1 MASDE
6 PPGKLL
12 GAGRAADVYALG
24 DDRVLRRYR
33 SGGTMQAELVDR
45 VVRAEAEVM
54 TYLAQAGFPVPKV
67 YDAGGTDLVM
77 QRLDGVDMLAAI
89 QQRPWKAGYYGRLLA
104 KLHDQLHE
112 VTAPPSLRSSFA
124 PGDRVMHLDLH
135 PANVMLTKSGP
146 VVIDWTNACAGTA
159 GADAATAYLIMVTSE
174 VDDLK
179 PGLKV
184 AAKFLRGTLVRKF
197 RSAVSVDLGPHLAL
211 AARARM
217 QDRNVRPAEAEQL
230 RQIAEKAERS
240 EQAEHS

>member
-6 PPGKLL
+6 PPGKLI

-33 SGGTMQAELVDR
+33 AGGTLEAKSVDR
-45 VVRAEAEVM
+45 TVRAEAEVM
-54 TYLAQAGFPVPKV
+54 TYLAQVGFPVPVV

-104 KLHDQLHE
+104 KLHDQLHDIK
-112 VTAPPSLRSSFA
+112 APPSLRSSFA

-135 PANVMLTKSGP
+135 PANVMLTSSGP

-159 GADAATAYLIMVTSE
+159 GADVATAYLIMVTSE

-179 PGLKV
+179 ATLKF
-184 AAKFLRGTLVRKF
+184 AARLLRATLVRQF
-197 RSAVSVDLGPHLAL
+197 RSAVSVDLGPHLAQ

-217 QDRNVRPAEAEQL
+217 QDRNVRPAEAQQL
-230 RQIAEKAERS
+230 RRIA
-240 EQAEHS
+240 EQAESS

>member
-6 PPGKLL
+6 PPGKLI

-33 SGGTMQAELVDR
+33 TGQGMRAESMDHGVQ
-45 VVRAEAEVM
+45 AEAEVM
-54 TYLAQAGFPVPKV
+54 TYLAQVGFPVPTV

-104 KLHDQLHE
+104 KLHDQLHA
-112 VTAPPSLRSSFA
+112 VKAPPSLRSSFA

-135 PANVMLTKSGP
+135 PANVMLTSSGP
-146 VVIDWTNACAGTA
+146 VVIDWTNACAGTP

-179 PGLKV
+179 PAIKA
-184 AAKFLRGTLVRKF
+184 AAKLLRGTLVRQF
-197 RSAVSVDLGPHLAL
+197 RSAVSVDLEPHLAL

-217 QDRNVRPAEAEQL
+217 RDRNVRPAEAEQL
-230 RQIAEKAERS
+230 RQIAQQAERS
-240 EQAEHS
+240 

>member
-6 PPGKLL
+6 PPGRLI

-24 DDRVLRRYR
+24 HDRVLRRYR
-33 SGGTMQAELVDR
+33 SGGTLNADVVDR
-45 VVRAEAEVM
+45 TVRAEAEIM
-54 TYLAQAGFPVPKV
+54 TYLAQAGYPVPVV

-89 QQRPWKAGYYGRLLA
+89 QQRPWKAGYYGKLLA

-112 VTAPPSLRSSFA
+112 IKAPPSLRGSFA

-135 PANVMLTKSGP
+135 PANVMLTSSGP

-159 GADAATAYLIMVTSE
+159 GADVATAYLIMVTSE

-179 PGLKV
+179 AALKF
-184 AAKFLRGTLVRKF
+184 AAKLLRGTLVRRF
-197 RSAVSVDLGPHLAL
+197 RSAVSVDLGPHLAQ
-211 AARARM
+211 AARVRM

-230 RQIAEKAERS
+230 RQIAE
-240 EQAEHS
+240 QAES

>member
-6 PPGKLL
+6 PPGKLI

-33 SGGTMQAELVDR
+33 TGPNTQAESVNHM
-45 VVRAEAEVM
+45 VQAEAEVM

-67 YDAGGTDLVM
+67 YDADGTDLVM

-89 QQRPWKAGYYGRLLA
+89 QQRPWKVRYYGRLLA
-104 KLHDQLHE
+104 KLHDQLHA
-112 VTAPPSLRSSFA
+112 VKAPPSLRSSFV
-124 PGDRVMHLDLH
+124 PGDRVIHLDLH
-135 PANVMLTKSGP
+135 PANVMLTSSGP
-146 VVIDWTNACAGTA
+146 MVIDWTNACAGTP
-159 GADAATAYLIMVTSE
+159 GDDVATAYLIMVTSE

-179 PGLKV
+179 PALK
-184 AAKFLRGTLVRKF
+184 ATAKLLRGTLVRQF
-197 RSAVSVDLGPHLAL
+197 RSAADVDLGPHLAL

-230 RQIAEKAERS
+230 RRIAEQAERS
-240 EQAEHS
+240 